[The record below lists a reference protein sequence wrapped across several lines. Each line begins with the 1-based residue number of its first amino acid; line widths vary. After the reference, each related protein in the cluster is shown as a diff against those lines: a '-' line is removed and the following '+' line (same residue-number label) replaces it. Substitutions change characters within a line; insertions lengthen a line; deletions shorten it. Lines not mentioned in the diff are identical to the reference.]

1 MISESDSVQL
11 DLAGLRDE
19 NGNLGGRVPANY
31 VIVPEVIELKS
42 KTQYWKEETLVWEF
56 ASGDPKTRPRVVL
69 PAQETLNDFLRLAEA
84 PSDAF
89 LRFARKWGVLNL
101 SAPSGRLGI
110 IRPCT
115 LSENG
120 EEPISAWRYFSNR
133 AAAILVVVSYLK
145 QGKAAPA
152 EQWNQFRLPEEYFS
166 QVSPERSHL
175 EQFESL
181 VKYGLSGHH
190 FTPPPDRFRREGP
203 AAYRAEYR
211 RRERQIVA
219 SELNAWLAL
228 NNEHSNLRRK
238 PDFQVQWNSDKDGWE
253 LRIDYDGFLFR
264 ALAWQL
270 ALAAC
275 GARALYSCSGCGA
288 PYIRTRHAP
297 RRSKANFCEQCGRAV
312 INRQAAQRRRQKI
325 SKALRLHSKGVPVPE
340 IAKRLDTTPQHVK
353 NWIKKKTSK

>member
-11 DLAGLRDE
+11 DLAGFPDE
-19 NGNLGGRVPANY
+19 NGKLGGRVPAEY
-31 VIVPEVIELKS
+31 IIVPEVIEL
-42 KTQYWKEETLVWEF
+42 EDDTLVWEL

-69 PAQETLNDFLRLAEA
+69 PDQETLNDFLRLAEA
-84 PSDAF
+84 PPHAF

-101 SAPSGRLGI
+101 SAPMRKHGVI
-110 IRPCT
+110 KPCT
-115 LSENG
+115 RYTNG
-120 EEPISAWRYFSNR
+120 REPISIWRYFSNR
-133 AAAILVVVSYLK
+133 AAAILVVAAHLK
-145 QGKAAPA
+145 QGKAAPP
-152 EQWNQFRLPEEYFS
+152 EQWNQFRLPEDYS
-166 QVSPERSHL
+166 QPEFDELLKH
-175 EQFESL
+175 
-181 VKYGLSGHH
+181 GLPGHH
-190 FTPPPDRFRREGP
+190 FTPPRPDQYKSP
-203 AAYRAEYR
+203 AVYRAEYR
-211 RRERQIVA
+211 RRERQIIA

-228 NNEHSNLRRK
+228 NNEHAHPAPVSLGFRRK
-238 PDFQVQWNSDKDGWE
+238 PDFHVQWNSDKDGWE

-288 PYIRTRHAP
+288 PYLRTRHAP

-325 SKALRLHSKGVPVPE
+325 SAALKLHSKGVPITE
-340 IAKRLDTTPQHVK
+340 IAKRLDTRPQHVK